1 MRREG
6 WGWGREAGSG
16 GRIAGGQAEPSTAF
30 AGPAWAGEVSGSR
43 QESRFPSEL
52 QEALGSCR
60 LREAGS
66 PVPFCSA
73 GETRPRF

>member
-1 MRREG
+1 MGVGEG
-6 WGWGREAGSG
+6 SRLWGPHSWGAG
-16 GRIAGGQAEPSTAF
+16 RTKHCF